1 MSKSISTAF
10 SNKTNTFIPSQ
21 IKTIKNKKSINDIAI
36 SECQKL
42 YSRNCAKCNQYVLNQ
57 LKKDKLNIYLNNLKP
72 KDLTIIGKLLTK
84 FFYFK
89 HIELSPFDP
98 EKEDCS
104 RKKKNRLKEIPTT
117 QTGLAKKN
125 KPKNSL
131 EKEKFQNITKLLMSI
146 SRYLSLSDNIISL
159 SLNSISISK
168 ESARYLSQ
176 GLLDNKTIQGLN
188 INFSIISLES
198 YEILLKSLLKHEM
211 LKYLDLSNNNF
222 SDKYGEMVALIIS
235 YQSQRRDQALWASG
249 LRNEAPQINEYS
261 KGLVSIN
268 LRGNKLGS
276 YSAECISKAL
286 SHDQY
291 IRIIDIS
298 ENNLDNPACKKF
310 IHMMRKNNILLT
322 VDLRENPGYDEAIY
336 QRMIMKMSKNIRY
349 LYQQFQNG
357 DYTEEEFENLKEFID
372 ISFFDV
378 DIPQEIV
385 DYYNGNIQDTLEDNG
400 EELNDQIQLDNMNV
414 MNDIQERAEEE
425 EDDETNKTIKE
436 KGESKTGQNLSLSNN
451 KNTEEENKKLIEE
464 NQKLKQTIMELKS
477 QNENNNKGKILIKPD
492 DPNNIEANYSYII
505 NLISELNEVMNN
517 IEKIKNKSEN
527 KKQINNIQENI
538 QKNNED
544 IYIQNEENNQS
555 ENIKINDNKVP
566 NEQNVI
572 NNDNN
577 IPQNEN
583 QEEENGNIMGQEINL
598 ENLEE
603 KEEVEDVDRE
613 QEQELEQNE
622 QGQIQNEENI
632 QEKNNNE
639 NNIIQNKNSE
649 INLEGVEI
657 GEDEENDDEEINLD
671 DLTEEE
677 KMALLQQREIL
688 QKLQEEA
695 EAKGEHFDV
704 QEYLEMLE
712 KQANEEEEEEGD
724 NKEEDKINKSF

>member
-1 MSKSISTAF
+1 
-10 SNKTNTFIPSQ
+10 
-21 IKTIKNKKSINDIAI
+21 
-36 SECQKL
+36 
-42 YSRNCAKCNQYVLNQ
+42 
-57 LKKDKLNIYLNNLKP
+57 
-72 KDLTIIGKLLTK
+72 
-84 FFYFK
+84 
-89 HIELSPFDP
+89 
-98 EKEDCS
+98 
-104 RKKKNRLKEIPTT
+104 
-117 QTGLAKKN
+117 
-125 KPKNSL
+125 
-131 EKEKFQNITKLLMSI
+131 
-146 SRYLSLSDNIISL
+146 
-159 SLNSISISK
+159 
-168 ESARYLSQ
+168 
-176 GLLDNKTIQGLN
+176 
-188 INFSIISLES
+188 
-198 YEILLKSLLKHEM
+198 
-211 LKYLDLSNNNF
+211 
-222 SDKYGEMVALIIS
+222 
-235 YQSQRRDQALWASG
+235 
-249 LRNEAPQINEYS
+249 
-261 KGLVSIN
+261 
-268 LRGNKLGS
+268 
-276 YSAECISKAL
+276 
-286 SHDQY
+286 
-291 IRIIDIS
+291 
-298 ENNLDNPACKKF
+298 
-310 IHMMRKNNILLT
+310 MRKNNILLT

-336 QRMIMKMSKNIRY
+336 QRMIMKMSKNIRF

-436 KGESKTGQNLSLSNN
+436 KGENKTGQNLSLSNN

-477 QNENNNKGKILIKPD
+477 QNENNNNKGKILIKPD

-517 IEKIKNKSEN
+517 IEKIKNKNDN
-527 KKQINNIQENI
+527 KKQLNNIQENI

-572 NNDNN
+572 NIDNN

-583 QEEENGNIMGQEINL
+583 QEEENGNIIGQEINL

-613 QEQELEQNE
+613 QEIEQNE

-632 QEKNNNE
+632 QEKNNE
-639 NNIIQNKNSE
+639 NNMIQNKNNE